1 MYTYN
6 STCLREL
13 SKTKK
18 SRLCEKKKKRL
29 TDNIDTAW
37 KHEFCDLVQR
47 IEPAWVENA
56 QEGALRMEKRLTCKS
71 N

>member
-37 KHEFCDLVQR
+37 KHEFCDLV
-47 IEPAWVENA
+47 
-56 QEGALRMEKRLTCKS
+56 
-71 N
+71 

>member
-29 TDNIDTAW
+29 TDNFDTAW